1 VNDPEKLDPRR
12 KELRA
17 RLRNDPRTPTKPKWT
32 HEEMREA
39 AQRVITAVIK
49 TGKMP
54 SSKVIQ

>member
-1 VNDPEKLDPRR
+1 
-12 KELRA
+12 
-17 RLRNDPRTPTKPKWT
+17 
-32 HEEMREA
+32 MREA